1 MVTAGPNICGTGF
14 NYNDGGD
21 AAWDLPEDIQAD
33 DTNYAIAEAMT
44 ANKYSQIL
52 RAKNFGFAVPSGSVI
67 TNVSFTYQR
76 KASIASRIMEN
87 NVAMLN
93 ASGSPGTNVA
103 DTVTTI
109 ADSDENITKS
119 GDGAYWGISLSS
131 SLVNDADFGFQ
142 IKVKRNDTYGAVNA
156 RVEYVSCTVT
166 YVVGGVGLI
175 GPGLCESKT
184 LSGKVLIS

>member
-14 NYNDGGD
+14 NYDDGGD
-21 AAWDLPEDIQAD
+21 VAWGLPGNIQAD
-33 DTNYAIAEAMT
+33 DTNYAITGAMA
-44 ANKYSQIL
+44 ANEYSQIL

-87 NVAMLN
+87 NVAMLD

-142 IKVKRNDTYGAVNA
+142 IKVKRNGTFDTVNA
-156 RVEYVSCTVT
+156 RVQYVSCTVT
-166 YVVGGVGLI
+166 YIVGGVGLI

>member
-1 MVTAGPNICGTGF
+1 MATAGPNMCGTGS

-21 AAWDLPEDIQAD
+21 APWGNPHNIEAD
-33 DTNYAIAEAMT
+33 DTNYAITGAMT
-44 ANKYSQIL
+44 AGKYSQIL

-76 KASIASRIMEN
+76 KATTASRIMEN
-87 NVAMLN
+87 NVAMLD

-142 IKVKRNDTYGAVNA
+142 IKVKRNAVGTTENA
-156 RVEYVSCTVT
+156 RVDYVSCTVT
-166 YVVGGVGLI
+166 YVMGGTGLI
-175 GPGLCESKT
+175 GPGLCASQT
-184 LSGKVLIS
+184 LGGKVLIS

>member
-1 MVTAGPNICGTGF
+1 
-14 NYNDGGD
+14 
-21 AAWDLPEDIQAD
+21 
-33 DTNYAIAEAMT
+33 
-44 ANKYSQIL
+44 
-52 RAKNFGFAVPSGSVI
+52 
-67 TNVSFTYQR
+67 
-76 KASIASRIMEN
+76 MEN

-142 IKVKRNDTYGAVNA
+142 IKVKRNGTYGTANA
-156 RVEYVSCTVT
+156 QVEYVSCTVT